1 MKNLINSLGRES
13 IMNVMKIACLFA
25 LISASGCKGQSVEP
39 TEQEKEVLADERSIR
54 GDRQMTEKAN
64 DLFSTESRD
73 GSRKSC
79 FLVSKRLI
87 PVATERGFVFE
98 YDNIEFLNGETIE
111 AGQVGRSRS
120 SSTVTV
126 TMENDKKQFDD
137 ASARMAS
144 LGYETTEDPDYYRM
158 VPKKL
163 GPMSSIYST
172 HKETLV
178 SVRILTSKFQ
188 EDQIEE
194 AVREARVVDKYLE
207 TARRPYEACLQARK
221 K

>member
-1 MKNLINSLGRES
+1 MKNLFES
-13 IMNVMKIACLFA
+13 VGEKLVMNALKMACLSA
-25 LISASGCKGQSVEP
+25 LISVSGCKGQFDEP
-39 TEQEKEVLADERSIR
+39 TKQERQVPAGKRSTQ
-54 GDRQMTEKAN
+54 GDRHMTEMASG
-64 DLFSTESRD
+64 LFSAVSKD
-73 GSRKSC
+73 GSRKAC

-87 PVATERGFVFE
+87 PVATEDGFVFV
-98 YDNIEFLNGETIE
+98 YDNIEFLTGETIE
-111 AGQVGRSRS
+111 AGQVGRYRS

-137 ASARMAS
+137 ASVRMEA
-144 LGYETTEDPDYYRM
+144 LGYETTEDPRYYRM
-158 VPKKL
+158 MPKKL

-207 TARRPYEACLQARK
+207 AVMRPYDACLEAREK
-221 K
+221 